1 MSDTSNVLHAFTA
14 GQVARLT
21 GLSDRQLAYWN
32 RTGFFVPWHAAE
44 DRRSSYSCLY
54 SFKDVVGLR
63 TLSILKGRH
72 GVSLPHLIS
81 TLAISGWVARG
92 FGEAV
97 EERAGDC
104 RHVPGIRGR

>member
-1 MSDTSNVLHAFTA
+1 MMRPVTERSLHGLGVERNDAWRPPDRA
-14 GQVARLT
+14 RQICNPPYIARL
-21 GLSDRQLAYWN
+21 S
-32 RTGFFVPWHAAE
+32 
-44 DRRSSYSCLY
+44 
-54 SFKDVVGLR
+54 
-63 TLSILKGRH
+63 
-72 GVSLPHLIS
+72 S